1 MKILVLFLLGVLL
14 SILPGAGMAAADD
27 VLEKFLTPKGADDRS
42 NRVYPGYD
50 FEDVIFTREYF
61 YSLEEG
67 TRQLRRSTTGP
78 WKYMD
83 LDLTPAKPED
93 SSNED
98 SLRPEGE

>member
-1 MKILVLFLLGVLL
+1 MRILILFLLGVLL
-14 SILPGAGMAAADD
+14 TILPGPGAASADD
-27 VLEKFLTPKGADDRS
+27 ILGKFLTPEGADDRS

-61 YSLEEG
+61 YTLEEG

-83 LDLTPAKPED
+83 LDLAPLESDDLPNKISPLPQGD
-93 SSNED
+93 
-98 SLRPEGE
+98 

>member
-1 MKILVLFLLGVLL
+1 MKILIPFLLGVLFTV
-14 SILPGAGMAAADD
+14 LPHSGTASADD
-27 VLEKFLTPKGADDRS
+27 ILGKFLTPEGADDRS

-67 TRQLRRSTTGP
+67 TQQLRRSTTGP

-83 LDLTPAKPED
+83 LDLEPVKPVDAPKDSTP
-93 SSNED
+93 
-98 SLRPEGE
+98 LPEGD